1 MNELF
6 TFPVAIK
13 KVLAANHLGPE
24 RWFPSAPRR
33 TCWCGVQLP
42 RCSTRPTS
50 I

>member
-24 RWFPSAPRR
+24 R
-33 TCWCGVQLP
+33 
-42 RCSTRPTS
+42 
-50 I
+50 